1 MAVAARSNA
10 PFLACRAASLSP
22 LYLTCEHARHR
33 LPPPYVAG
41 DGDRPVLRTHWGWDP
56 GAWSVTREL
65 SRLLGCGAIGG
76 RWSRLLIDLNRRIDD
91 PTLIRPDAEGIAL
104 SFNRK
109 VGVAER
115 ERRIARFHVPY
126 HAEVDRQLTRRI
138 VRGIHPVLL
147 AVHSFTPVL
156 HHRPRRFDVG
166 VLYEDHVRL
175 ARRLAAG
182 CRAAGFRVRY
192 NEPYSGMAGMM
203 YAADRHGSHLE
214 LPCLEIEINQARI
227 DTPES
232 ARDVARRLAPALAFL
247 TEGA

>member
-1 MAVAARSNA
+1 MTAARTTA
-10 PFLACRAASLSP
+10 AYLRCHPASLSP
-22 LYLTCEHARHR
+22 LVLTCEHATHR
-33 LPPPYVAG
+33 LPAPHRASA
-41 DGDRPVLRTHWGWDP
+41 GDRPLLRSHWGWDP
-56 GAWSVTREL
+56 GAWAVTREL
-65 SRLLGCGAIGG
+65 SRRLGCGAIGG

-91 PTLIRPDAEGIAL
+91 PTLIRPEAEGIAL
-104 SFNRK
+104 SFNRR

-115 ERRIARFHVPY
+115 ERRIATFHVPY

-138 VRGIHPVLL
+138 VRGVRPVLL
-147 AVHSFTPVL
+147 AVHSFTPTL

-182 CRAAGFRVRY
+182 CRAAGFRTRY

-203 YAADRHGSHLE
+203 YAADRHGSHLD

-227 DTPES
+227 DSPAA
-232 ARDVARRLAPALAFL
+232 AREVAGRLVPAIGAL
-247 TEGA
+247 TEGP